1 MQSTRVLIVDD
12 DPAVVLT
19 LSASLEKL
27 GDAYIVDTCANGL
40 DALHK
45 IEHKP
50 YDLLMTDYSMPGM
63 NGLDLAKAA
72 QEIAPA
78 MHIIMMTAYG
88 TNELRK
94 EVAELD
100 RTTFVDKP
108 FTVKQIR
115 DIVTSIVSDGAV
127 SPRVLIIEDNV
138 DLLRL
143 YSRALTQ
150 VGYNVT
156 TTGMLAE
163 AHDLLDQS
171 RFDVLLCDIHM
182 GTEKSTD
189 LIREKRTQLHKNK
202 THIVMI
208 TGETWYGDIAEEV
221 GADLLLEKPVSLDT
235 LVGLVGRLTAPRNL

>member
-45 IEHKP
+45 IERQP

-72 QEIAPA
+72 QAIAPA

-88 TNELRK
+88 TSELRK
-94 EVAELD
+94 EVAGLNLI
-100 RTTFVDKP
+100 TFVDKP

-115 DIVTSIVSDGAV
+115 DIVTRIMNNG
-127 SPRVLIIEDNV
+127 N
-138 DLLRL
+138 
-143 YSRALTQ
+143 
-150 VGYNVT
+150 
-156 TTGMLAE
+156 
-163 AHDLLDQS
+163 
-171 RFDVLLCDIHM
+171 
-182 GTEKSTD
+182 STYP
-189 LIREKRTQLHKNK
+189 H
-202 THIVMI
+202 H
-208 TGETWYGDIAEEV
+208 
-221 GADLLLEKPVSLDT
+221 
-235 LVGLVGRLTAPRNL
+235 